1 MNLYAGETGSRKKF
15 FLFKKIL
22 TLSLEILSQEAQ
34 EREWLKNEPAR
45 LLTHYQSIMEVVC
58 QQFIARGF
66 FRAEEKEELIQ
77 EVYLS
82 LLEGKLEKVQQHF
95 KGTVKLRTYFS
106 KVVYNS
112 FQELA
117 LRRSRQPI
125 LLSEEN
131 LQYTPDADLNAYQ
144 KMAIQDELFRLEA
157 ILKGLAKRQHKA
169 IFNLKLLVRFL
180 LEYIDIQF
188 YDSPTTANLIER
200 IKESFFQPYDDMTDK
215 EVYDLS
221 VQLFNLL
228 EGKEN
233 DGDSLRRWVNSLK
246 DRLIQL
252 LNGSPQRSAHTTD
265 SIKLLLTYYFSAK
278 KA

>member
-1 MNLYAGETGSRKKF
+1 MNLYAEESGVRKKF
-15 FLFKKIL
+15 FRFKKTL

-34 EREWLKNEPAR
+34 EREWLEKEPVR

-66 FRAEEKEELIQ
+66 FQAGEREELIQ

-82 LLEGKLEKVQQHF
+82 LLEGKLEKVQLHF

-117 LRRSRQPI
+117 RRRSREPT

-131 LQYTPDADLNAYQ
+131 LQHTPDADLDAYQ

-169 IFNLKLLVRFL
+169 SFNLKLLVRFL
-180 LEYIDIQF
+180 LQYIDIQF
-188 YDSPTTANLIER
+188 YQSPKTADLLER
-200 IKESFFQPYDDMTDK
+200 IKQSFFQPYDDMTDK

-221 VQLFNLL
+221 VQLYNIL
-228 EGKEN
+228 EGKDN

-252 LNGSPQRSAHTTD
+252 LNGSPQRSAHTTE
-265 SIKLLLTYYFSAK
+265 SIKLLLTYYFSSK
-278 KA
+278 NS

>member
-1 MNLYAGETGSRKKF
+1 MNLYAQERGVRKKF
-15 FLFKKIL
+15 FCFKKIL

-34 EREWLKNEPAR
+34 EREWLEREPAR
-45 LLTHYQSIMEVVC
+45 LLTHYQSVVEVVC

-66 FRAEEKEELIQ
+66 FQAGERKELIQ

-82 LLEGKLEKVQQHF
+82 LLEGKLEKVQMHF

-117 LRRSRQPI
+117 RRRSRQPT
-125 LLSEEN
+125 LLSEES
-131 LQYTPDADLNAYQ
+131 LHTPDADLNAYQ

-169 IFNLKLLVRFL
+169 LFNLKLFVRFL
-180 LEYIDIQF
+180 LDHLDIQF
-188 YDSPTTANLIER
+188 YVSPKTASLLEQ
-200 IKESFFQPYDDMTDK
+200 IKQSFFHPYDDMTDK

-221 VQLFNLL
+221 VQLYNIL
-228 EGKEN
+228 EGKDN

-246 DRLIQL
+246 DRLIHL

-265 SIKLLLTYYFSAK
+265 SIKLLLTYYFSSK
-278 KA
+278 KS